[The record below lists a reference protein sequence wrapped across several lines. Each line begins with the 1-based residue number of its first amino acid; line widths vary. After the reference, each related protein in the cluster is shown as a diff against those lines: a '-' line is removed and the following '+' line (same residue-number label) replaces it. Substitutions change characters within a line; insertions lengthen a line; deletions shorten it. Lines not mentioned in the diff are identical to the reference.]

1 MADRGGVKTIA
12 PMQPSNDP
20 KQTWRLASYL
30 PKERRT
36 SMTDRRKDEERAASP
51 ERRRE
56 ERRSLRSLLRL

>member
-1 MADRGGVKTIA
+1 
-12 PMQPSNDP
+12 MQHSNDP

-36 SMTDRRKDEERAASP
+36 SMTDRRKDEQRAATP

-56 ERRSLRSLLRL
+56 ERRSLRSLLRF